1 MFGKPNVLSLLAKA
15 DKADATAEKALS
27 VAKKARS
34 EAARQRIF
42 ADRVEAEEV
51 VARFV
56 KRADA
61 SEILTA
67 QAAQDFQL
75 TQQVQNDADA
85 ALKAADRNV
94 ELAWKHLEGR
104 KTESKFARTAAKEA
118 QSRVAPSE
126 YSDAPESNKG

>member
-1 MFGKPNVLSLLAKA
+1 MFGRPNKLVLLARA
-15 DKADATAEKALS
+15 DKAEATAEKALN

-51 VARFV
+51 VTRFE

-61 SEILTA
+61 AEILTV

-75 TQQVQNDADA
+75 AQQVQNDADA

-94 ELAWKHLEGR
+94 ELAWKHLEER
-104 KTESKFARTAAKEA
+104 KTDSKLARASAKEA
-118 QSRVAPSE
+118 RSRVVPATKE
-126 YSDAPESNKG
+126 